1 MGALGDYGP
10 FGFVDVVED
19 TPAPLEEDVALVGQA
34 HAAGRPVNEG
44 RAEAALEPRDD
55 PADHGLAEPE
65 RRCGRREAAQL
76 RRSEEHTSELQSLMR
91 ISYAVLCLNKK
102 QLHKIT
108 N

>member
-55 PADHGLAEPE
+55 PADHGLAEPA
-65 RRCGRREAAQL
+65 RRCRRREAAQL
-76 RRSEEHTSELQSLMR
+76 RDGPEDLHFQQALLFHDRLALNLTSS
-91 ISYAVLCLNKK
+91 AK
-102 QLHKIT
+102 HF
-108 N
+108 